1 MNKTQ
6 SISVGIFVVLGIAL
20 LWVIQNSLNDASTQ
34 KAPGYEIVGYF
45 DTLLQLRSGD
55 DVRMAGVRIGRVQS
69 TELDGTRAK
78 ATFRIDQQY
87 RIPEDSEASI
97 GMAGLL
103 GANLVSIKIGS
114 SPYVLSNGKEIR
126 TVAGFDIN
134 LVVNEIGALSN
145 RVGNAFASV
154 EKLLGTD
161 EEGKEN
167 IFDLI
172 SRLLSENRDSIR
184 NTLANLDT
192 ISGQIAA
199 GEGTI
204 GKLVMEDAVYEDI
217 RTVTA
222 ELKQTLA
229 EAETLISN
237 TRSIIDHVKS
247 GQGTVGTLI
256 YGETDI
262 AAQLEALMKDLRE
275 FSAKLN
281 NPDSTIGKLLTDDQL
296 YGEVQT
302 LMKKASQTLDGMGDA
317 APISAIGAAAGA
329 LF

>member
-20 LWVIQNSLNDASTQ
+20 LWVIQNSLNDAST
-34 KAPGYEIVGYF
+34 KKTPGYEIVGYF

-55 DVRMAGVRIGRVQS
+55 DVRMAGVRIGSVQS
-69 TELDGTRAK
+69 TELEGTRAK
-78 ATFRIDQQY
+78 AVFRIDQGF

-114 SPYVLSNGKEIR
+114 SPYVLANGKEIR

-154 EKLLGTD
+154 EKLLGS
-161 EEGKEN
+161 EEDGEEN

-172 SRLLSENRDSIR
+172 SRLLSENRESIR

-192 ISGQIAA
+192 VTGKIAA

-204 GKLVMEDAVYEDI
+204 GRLVMEDAVYEDI
-217 RTVTA
+217 RAVTA

-229 EAETLISN
+229 EAEALLTN

-247 GQGTVGTLI
+247 GQGTVGALI

-262 AAQLEALMKDLRE
+262 AAELEALMRDLRE

-281 NPDSTIGKLLTDDQL
+281 NPDSTIGKLLTDDKL